1 MVEPV
6 TQNVG
11 LIVPNTGDLPGTWGS
26 GALNPDFVALDG
38 MLGGVATVGLTNVNV
53 TLSKPAGTIAPG
65 AGPNQAQNAVLRFT
79 GVLTGNVTVT
89 LPLPGVITIENLTT
103 GNFVVSFRAVGVG
116 EVIATP
122 QGSCMR
128 VYNDGT
134 NVRFVNDLS
143 CFPGK
148 SERLD
153 GVSAVPAWI
162 NACTVKPYL
171 LADGAVYPV
180 ATYPALAALFGNKF
194 GGDGV
199 TTFGVPDKQGR
210 VDIPYAGATG
220 RITVAGCGINGQL
233 IGAAGGEQAHTLT
246 PGESAAL
253 TYTSAV
259 NDPGH
264 LHQMAANFLSATSS
278 TLKFAIETGGV
289 FYPGQPAFTN
299 ISVATSS
306 NAGGG
311 AHNNVQ
317 PAIVSGICLIKT

>member
-26 GALNPDFVALDG
+26 NAINPDLVALDG
-38 MLGGVATVGLTNVNV
+38 MLGGVATVGLTNANV
-53 TLSKPAGTIAPG
+53 TLTKPSGTIAPG
-65 AGPNQAQNAVLRFT
+65 AGPNQAQNAVVRFT
-79 GVLTGNVTVT
+79 GVLTANVTVT
-89 LPLPGVITIENLTT
+89 LPLPGFTTIENLTT
-103 GNFVVSFRAVGVG
+103 GNFIVSFRAVGAG

-134 NVRFVNDLS
+134 NVRFVNDIAS
-143 CFPGK
+143 FPGK
-148 SERLD
+148 SEKLD
-153 GVSAVPAWI
+153 GVSAVPTWI
-162 NACTVKPYL
+162 TACTVKPYL
-171 LADGAVYPV
+171 LADGSLYPV

-210 VDIPYAGATG
+210 IDLPYAGTTG
-220 RITVAGCGINGQL
+220 RITVAGCGINGQT
-233 IGAAGGEQAHTLT
+233 IGAAGGEQSHTLT
-246 PGESAAL
+246 AAESAAL
-253 TYTSAV
+253 TYRSDVT
-259 NDPGH
+259 DPTHAHPYVGS
-264 LHQMAANFLSATSS
+264 NFENPGAGGGGFAGSQASRTTSS
-278 TLKFAIETGGV
+278 AATG
-289 FYPGQPAFTN
+289 

-317 PAIVSGICLIKT
+317 PAIVTGICLIKT